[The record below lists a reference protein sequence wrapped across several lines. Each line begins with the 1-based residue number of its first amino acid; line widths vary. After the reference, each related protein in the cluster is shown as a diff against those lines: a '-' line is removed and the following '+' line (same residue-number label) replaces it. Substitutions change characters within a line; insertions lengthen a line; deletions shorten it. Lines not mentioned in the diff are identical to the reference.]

1 MVKLKKGWEVRIL
14 FILALGLAGSLA
26 SGSLMV
32 GFIGLG
38 IGIIA
43 AILER
48 MIVKISADKLVYIT
62 AGSTVGL
69 VVGILLILILKI
81 GIHDDTWKSS
91 WSDLMVLIPVAFAY
105 VFAVVAV
112 NKGRKLQLISIEEET
127 GPQWNMPVLVD
138 LSAAVDGRV
147 ADLSLAGLLPGPFSI
162 PLSVKQN
169 IDEMQKGRNIVK
181 RGRARRAT
189 ETIQRLEE
197 AVGKSGGLMEYH
209 DFGEG
214 EREKH
219 RMLKWLR
226 EEKVC
231 LLTGDAEM
239 ADTAEREGI
248 RVIRLSDVGPASREV
263 VLPGDS
269 FIVRIQKKGRTSTQ
283 GVGFLSD
290 GTMVVV
296 DEAGDLMGKEAQVTA
311 HTTFRAKGGTMV
323 FGKVTSEGNGD
334 NAQDS

>member
-14 FILALGLAGSLA
+14 FILALGLAGTLA
-26 SGSLMV
+26 SGNLMIGLV
-32 GFIGLG
+32 GLG
-38 IGIIA
+38 IGIVA
-43 AILER
+43 AVLER
-48 MIVKISADKLVYIT
+48 MIIKVSADKLVYIVT
-62 AGSTVGL
+62 GAAVGL
-69 VVGILLILILKI
+69 VIGLLVILVLKI
-81 GIHDDTWKSS
+81 GVNGDNVNSS
-91 WSDLMVLIPVAFAY
+91 LSDLLVLIPVAFAY

-112 NKGRKLQLISIEEET
+112 NKGRKLELISIEEEA
-127 GPQWNMPVLVD
+127 GPEWNMPVLVD

-162 PLSVKQN
+162 PLSVKHS
-169 IDEMQKGRNIVK
+169 IDEMQNGRNIVK

-189 ETIQRLEE
+189 ETIQRLKE
-197 AVGKSGGLMEYH
+197 AVGQSGGLMEYM

-219 RMLKWLR
+219 RILEWLR
-226 EEKVC
+226 KEKVC
-231 LLTGDAEM
+231 LLTGDADM

-263 VLPGDS
+263 VLPGDT
-269 FIVRIQKKGRTSTQ
+269 FAIKIQKRGRTSSQ

-296 DEAGDLMGKEAQVTA
+296 DEAGELLGKETQVAA

-323 FGKVTSEGNGD
+323 FGKVSTEGSSD
-334 NAQDS
+334 NAQN

>member
-1 MVKLKKGWEVRIL
+1 MVKLMKGWEVRIL
-14 FILALGLAGSLA
+14 FILALGLAGTLA
-26 SGSLMV
+26 SGSLMI
-32 GFIGLG
+32 GLIGLG
-38 IGIIA
+38 IGIVA
-43 AILER
+43 AVLER
-48 MIVKISADKLVYIT
+48 MIIKVSADKLVYIT
-62 AGSTVGL
+62 TGAAVGL
-69 VVGILLILILKI
+69 VIGLLVILVLKI
-81 GIHDDTWKSS
+81 GVRGDNLNSS
-91 WSDLMVLIPVAFAY
+91 LSDLLVLIPVAFAY

-112 NKGRKLQLISIEEET
+112 NKGRKLELISIEEEV
-127 GPQWNMPVLVD
+127 GAEWNMPVLVD

-162 PLSVKQN
+162 PLSVKHS
-169 IDEMQKGRNIVK
+169 IDEMQNGRNIVK

-189 ETIQRLEE
+189 ETIQRLKE
-197 AVGKSGGLMEYH
+197 AVGQSGGLMEYQ

-219 RMLKWLR
+219 RMLEWLR
-226 EEKVC
+226 KEKVC
-231 LLTGDAEM
+231 LLTGDVDM

-248 RVIRLSDVGPASREV
+248 RVIRLSEVGPASREV

-269 FIVRIQKKGRTSTQ
+269 FTIKIQKKGRTSSQ

-296 DEAGDLMGKEAQVTA
+296 DEAGDLLGKETQVTT

-323 FGKVTSEGNGD
+323 FGKVAAEGSSE
-334 NAQDS
+334 NAQN

>member
-14 FILALGLAGSLA
+14 FILALGLAGTLA
-26 SGSLMV
+26 SGSLM
-32 GFIGLG
+32 IGLIG
-38 IGIIA
+38 LAIGIVA
-43 AILER
+43 AVLER
-48 MIVKISADKLVYIT
+48 MIIKVSADKLVYIIT
-62 AGSTVGL
+62 GVAVGL
-69 VVGILLILILKI
+69 VIGLLVIQVLKI
-81 GIHDDTWKSS
+81 GMHEENWDSPL
-91 WSDLMVLIPVAFAY
+91 SDLLVLIPVALAY
-105 VFAVVAV
+105 VFALVAV
-112 NKGRKLQLISIEEET
+112 NKGRKLELISIEEEI
-127 GPQWNMPVLVD
+127 GPEWNMPVLVD

-162 PLSVKQN
+162 PLSVKHV
-169 IDEMQKGRNIVK
+169 IDEMQNGRNIVK

-189 ETIQRLEE
+189 ETIQRLKE
-197 AVGKSGGLMEYH
+197 AVGQSGGLMEYR

-219 RMLKWLR
+219 RMLEWLR
-226 EEKVC
+226 KEKIC
-231 LLTGDAEM
+231 LLTGDVDM

-263 VLPGDS
+263 VLPGDT
-269 FIVRIQKKGRTSTQ
+269 FAIKIQKKGRTSSQ

-296 DEAGDLMGKEAQVTA
+296 DEAGELLGKEAQVTA

-323 FGKVTSEGNGD
+323 FGKMATEGSGE
-334 NAQDS
+334 NAQS

>member
-14 FILALGLAGSLA
+14 FILALGLAGTLA
-26 SGSLMV
+26 SGNLI
-32 GFIGLG
+32 IGLVG
-38 IGIIA
+38 LAIGIVA
-43 AILER
+43 AVLER
-48 MIVKISADKLVYIT
+48 IIIKVSADKLVYIT
-62 AGSTVGL
+62 TGAAVGFVSGLL
-69 VVGILLILILKI
+69 VILILRI
-81 GIHDDTWKSS
+81 GIHEENWNSS
-91 WSDLMVLIPVAFAY
+91 LSDLLVLIPVAFAY

-112 NKGRKLQLISIEEET
+112 NKGRKLELINIEEEI
-127 GPQWNMPVLVD
+127 GPEWNMPVLVD

-162 PLSVKQN
+162 PLSVKHS
-169 IDEMQKGRNIVK
+169 IDEMQNGRNIVK

-189 ETIQRLEE
+189 ETIQRLKE
-197 AVGKSGGLMEYH
+197 AVGQSGGLIEYR

-219 RMLKWLR
+219 RMLEWLR
-226 EEKVC
+226 KEKIC
-231 LLTGDAEM
+231 LLTGDVDM

-248 RVIRLSDVGPASREV
+248 RVIRLSEVGPASREV

-269 FIVRIQKKGRTSTQ
+269 FAIKIQKKGRTSSQ

-296 DEAGDLMGKEAQVTA
+296 DEAGELLGKDAQVTA

-323 FGKVTSEGNGD
+323 FGKVTTEGSVE
-334 NAQDS
+334 NAPS

>member
-1 MVKLKKGWEVRIL
+1 MRIL
-14 FILALGLAGSLA
+14 FILVLGLAGTLA
-26 SGSLMV
+26 SGSFVV

-38 IGIIA
+38 VGIVA

-48 MIVKISADKLVYIT
+48 LIIKISADKLIYVT
-62 AGSTVGL
+62 AGSTIGL
-69 VVGILLILILKI
+69 VVGILFILVLKI
-81 GIHDDTWKSS
+81 GIHSETWKAH
-91 WSDLMVLIPVAFAY
+91 WSDLLVLIPVAFAY

-112 NKGRKLQLISIEEET
+112 NKGRKLELISIEEEA

-162 PLSVKQN
+162 PLSVKHS
-169 IDEMQKGRNIVK
+169 IDEMQKGRNAVK

-197 AVGKSGGLMEYH
+197 SVGKSGGLMEYR

-219 RMLKWLR
+219 RMLEWLR
-226 EEKVC
+226 KEKVC
-231 LLTGDAEM
+231 LLTGDADM

-269 FIVRIQKKGRTSTQ
+269 FEVRIQKKGRTVTQ

-296 DEAGDLMGKEAQVTA
+296 DEAGDLLGKEIQVTA

-323 FGKVTSEGNGD
+323 FGKITPEGGGEND
-334 NAQDS
+334 ND

>member
-1 MVKLKKGWEVRIL
+1 MVKFKKGWEVRIL
-14 FILALGLAGSLA
+14 FILALGLAGTLA
-26 SGSLMV
+26 SGSLVV
-32 GFIGLG
+32 GFTGLA
-38 IGIIA
+38 IGIVA
-43 AILER
+43 AVLER
-48 MIVKISADKLVYIT
+48 MIVKVSADKLVYVT
-62 AGSTVGL
+62 TGSTIGL
-69 VVGILLILILKI
+69 VVGLLFILVLKI
-81 GIHDDTWKSS
+81 GIHDETWKSS
-91 WSDLMVLIPVAFAY
+91 WADLLVLIPVAFAY

-147 ADLSLAGLLPGPFSI
+147 ADLSLVGLLPGPFVI
-162 PLSVKQN
+162 PLSVKHA
-169 IDEMQKGRNIVK
+169 IDEMQKGRNVVK
-181 RGRARRAT
+181 RGRARRAV

-197 AVGKSGGLMEYH
+197 AVGKSGGLLEFH

-219 RMLKWLR
+219 RMLEWLR
-226 EEKVC
+226 KEKTC
-231 LLTGDAEM
+231 LLTDDTDMG
-239 ADTAEREGI
+239 DTAEREGI

-269 FIVRIQKKGRTSTQ
+269 FKIKIQKKGRTATQ

-296 DEAGDLMGKEAQVTA
+296 DEAGDLLGKEAHVTT

-323 FGKVTSEGNGD
+323 FGKVSQEGSGENG
-334 NAQDS
+334 QD